1 MNKLI
6 AFILASILL
15 VSCNPD
21 AIIPTGTGNG
31 ITVTISEINSVT
43 LNSANV
49 NVTFDY
55 PANRALYSVGI
66 KEFFQNPFPY
76 PNLKPLINSNR
87 ITGSVSATIT
97 GLAPNQEYKLTPY
110 AIVSVDGQPNNKNER
125 MTFLGSEKSIQT
137 KRFFIENG
145 IFKCPDGTPGTTVII
160 NNKKIE
166 VVDRALL
173 IKRRD
178 EKEDMSCL
186 CTTNVTDM
194 TELFADN
201 YPDFNQDISSWDL
214 SNVTSTRDMFRKAFN
229 FNQPIGNWDVSKVTD
244 MAGMFFFAEK
254 FNQNLGNWN
263 VSNVKKMHYMFREA
277 KIFNGD
283 ISRWNVS
290 NVDNF
295 YSMFLNAWQ
304 FNQPIGNWNTKS
316 GIDLGDMFWGARSF
330 NQPIGN
336 WDLGNAKN
344 LAGMFNGASIFNQD
358 LSKWNVSKVERMDY
372 MFHYALNFNQPI
384 GMWNVRKVTTM
395 DFMFT
400 QAEKFNQNLNSWCVP
415 LIKSQPIY
423 FSPQSPLTTK
433 NKPFWGG
440 CFSEFLT
447 VISKTGRVWMDRNLG
462 ALQTATSISDEKSFG
477 DLYQWGRSTDG
488 HQSRLSN
495 ITSILSSV
503 DYPGT
508 NNYIISPNPPYDWRK
523 DQNPNLWQG
532 VEGTNNPCPKGYRLP
547 TESEWNQE
555 IATWN
560 KKNATGAYESSLKL
574 PSAGIRFENGSI
586 LVNFV
591 EPSGFYWSSTVSNTY
606 SRLLDYYNRN
616 SGSNAYMYSNQRAY
630 GASVRCI
637 QD

>member
-1 MNKLI
+1 MKRQLFYI
-6 AFILASILL
+6 FSWILL
-15 VSCNPD
+15 VSCSPD
-21 AIIPTGTGNG
+21 AVMPVGTGNG
-31 ITVTISEINSVT
+31 INVEISEVNTIT

-49 NVTFDY
+49 VLNIDY
-55 PANRALYSVGI
+55 PTNRAMYSFGI
-66 KEFFQNPFPY
+66 KGMFQHTFSNPNVK
-76 PNLKPLINSNR
+76 PNLSTSR
-87 ITGSVSATIT
+87 ITIKYPYTIV
-97 GLAPNQEYKLTPY
+97 GLAPNQEYKLVPY
-110 AIVSVDGQPNNKNER
+110 AEVSVDGVPANDKDR
-125 MTFLGSEKSIQT
+125 MMFSGSSRSIQT

-145 IFKCPDGTPGTTVII
+145 IFKCPDGTPGTTLII

-178 EKEDMSCL
+178 EKADMTCL

-201 YPDFNQDISSWDL
+201 YPDFNQDISNWDL

-277 KIFNGD
+277 KIFNGE
-283 ISRWNVS
+283 ITRWNVS

-304 FNQPIGNWNTKS
+304 FNQPIGNWNTRS
-316 GIDLGDMFWGARSF
+316 GIDFGDLFWGARSF

-336 WDLGNAKN
+336 WDLGNATN
-344 LAGMFNGASIFNQD
+344 LAGMFNGAILFNQD
-358 LSKWNVSKVERMDY
+358 ISKWKVSKVIRMDY
-372 MFHYALNFNQPI
+372 MFHYAHNFNQPI
-384 GMWNVRKVTTM
+384 GAWDVSQVTTM

-400 QAEKFNQNLNSWCVP
+400 QALKFNQNLTSWCIP
-415 LIKSQPIY
+415 LIKSEPIN
-423 FSPQSPLTTK
+423 FSPQSPLSSK
-433 NKPFWGG
+433 NKPYWGF
-440 CFSEFLT
+440 CQPFKT
-447 VISKTGRVWMDRNLG
+447 VVSKTGRIWMDRNLG
-462 ALQTATSISDEKSFG
+462 AVQTATGISDEKSFG
-477 DLYQWGRSTDG
+477 DLYQWGRSSDG

-495 ITSILSSV
+495 VTSVLSSV
-503 DYPGT
+503 DSPST
-508 NNYIISPNPPYDWRK
+508 SNYIISPNPPYDWRK

-547 TESEWNQE
+547 TETEWNQE

-586 LVNFV
+586 LVNLV